1 MPVMK
6 KSGKIKVIVADD
18 HEIYRDGLLNFLN
31 RVRGI
36 EVLSAAEN
44 GHELVTMVR
53 QYSPD
58 IVLTDL
64 RMPGLDGISAIRL
77 IAGLGQPI
85 GQIVISTYDD
95 GQLIGEALEAGAMG
109 YLVKNADKAEIVKAI
124 RVVYRGHFYHCI
136 TTSSRI
142 MQTITDSR
150 FNPLIIAQNR
160 LFEPR
165 EKDIIQMICMEN
177 SSKEIAKTMNLSERS
192 VDGIR
197 RRIME
202 KMNVHSLAGLTR
214 YAIRNKLFD
223 IRKFQ

>member
-1 MPVMK
+1 MK
-6 KSGKIKVIVADD
+6 LNKKIKVIIADD
-18 HEIYRDGLLNFLN
+18 HEIYRDGLVNLLN
-31 RVRGI
+31 RASGI
-36 EVLSAAEN
+36 EIVATAEN
-44 GHELVTMVR
+44 GQELVAMARKYT
-53 QYSPD
+53 PD

-77 IAGLGQPI
+77 IAGLEQPI

-95 GQLIGEALEAGAMG
+95 AQLIGEAFEAGALG
-109 YLVKNADKAEIVKAI
+109 YIVKNADASEIMNAI
-124 RVVYRGHFYHCI
+124 KTVYQGQFYHCN
-136 TTSSRI
+136 TSSSRI

-150 FNPLIIAQNR
+150 FNPMIIAQNR

-177 SSKEIAKTMNLSERS
+177 SSKEIAKTLNLSERS

-197 RRIME
+197 RRIMK